1 MSVNKSKPNTSSTS
15 SQTSKPIS
23 LQDVEG
29 VTIVGNEAPINL
41 TDGGAIASN
50 RDIALSAI
58 EKAAELTLGLVS
70 AQAAANEKALG
81 FATAAQEQANKFAY
95 DAGRPEAST
104 LKDSGKVLLWVGG
117 LIAGAMLL
125 KELKLK

>member
-1 MSVNKSKPNTSSTS
+1 MSVNKSKPNTRSTS